1 MHLFRKKKTF
11 LQKLTQ
17 FIRPLQDIKIL
28 ILAIAVIMI
37 WRGVWNLLD
46 YYLFP
51 EHFVAS
57 SILSI
62 LIGSLILFLNN
73 NNLEELGI
81 EESKQN

>member
-28 ILAIAVIMI
+28 ILAIAVIMV

-46 YYLFP
+46 HYLLP
-51 EHFVAS
+51 NNFVAS

-62 LIGSLILFLNN
+62 AIGTLILFLNN
-73 NNLEELGI
+73 NNLVELGI
-81 EESKQN
+81 ERGDE